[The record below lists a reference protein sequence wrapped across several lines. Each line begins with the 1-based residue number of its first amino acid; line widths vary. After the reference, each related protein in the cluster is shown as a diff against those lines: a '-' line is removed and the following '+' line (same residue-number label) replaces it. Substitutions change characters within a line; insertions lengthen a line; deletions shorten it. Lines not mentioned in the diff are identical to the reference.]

1 MKSYMSATRWSR
13 ALLVAAVV
21 VSPAVA
27 GAQAPAP
34 GAKIGLQDAISL
46 ALRQSVPVKQSEN
59 AVASSST
66 TVESKQAAFLPTL
79 SLNTSTARNI
89 GRAGGS
95 SFSGTSSTAQSLNT
109 GISSQLVLFDGL
121 RNVNELRAA
130 KLDVAASTNDLTR
143 ARQTAVYTVATDYLN
158 LSTAEG
164 QLAVQKENLA
174 AQEAQEQQLQKLVKA
189 GARSIS
195 DLYQQQATTASAR
208 AGVVAAEQAVELARI
223 ALIQTLQLDPRAS
236 YDFVSPAVADASSVP
251 RYDLDSLLTR
261 AFTSRSDL
269 AAEQTRVDAA
279 ATGTKAAASGRLPT
293 VSLSTSYN
301 ASYNSALANAL
312 GNQLDQSRGGSMS
325 IGVSFPLFDR
335 GATSVAVQQAKI
347 QEDNAR
353 LQLADQKQSVALDVR
368 RAYLALETS
377 RQQLAVALAQQKAA
391 DLAVST
397 TQARYQVGTSSLL
410 ELTQARASQLQA
422 ATAVVNAK
430 NALAF
435 QNALMPYYTG
445 ELDPAKALLST

>member
-1 MKSYMSATRWSR
+1 
-13 ALLVAAVV
+13 
-21 VSPAVA
+21 
-27 GAQAPAP
+27 
-34 GAKIGLQDAISL
+34 
-46 ALRQSVPVKQSEN
+46 
-59 AVASSST
+59 
-66 TVESKQAAFLPTL
+66 
-79 SLNTSTARNI
+79 
-89 GRAGGS
+89 
-95 SFSGTSSTAQSLNT
+95 
-109 GISSQLVLFDGL
+109 
-121 RNVNELRAA
+121 
-130 KLDVAASTNDLTR
+130 
-143 ARQTAVYTVATDYLN
+143 
-158 LSTAEG
+158 
-164 QLAVQKENLA
+164 
-174 AQEAQEQQLQKLVKA
+174 VKA

-353 LQLADQKQSVALDVR
+353 LQLANEKQAVALDVR
-368 RAYLALETS
+368 RAYLALAKRDTASALNQLVTTPDTLHECWYETRLTLVQLLVAAGRYREAAS
-377 RQQLAVALAQQKAA
+377 RLE
-391 DLAVST
+391 
-397 TQARYQVGTSSLL
+397 RRWPGTSGCSNGVDDVLWAMERARVFERLGRRAEAAENYALVADAWRTADMELQPYVRESHAALTRLKGGSRSL
-410 ELTQARASQLQA
+410 TFVR
-422 ATAVVNAK
+422 
-430 NALAF
+430 
-435 QNALMPYYTG
+435 PH
-445 ELDPAKALLST
+445 